1 MRLLAKMRAALAD
14 PAVVDERR
22 RLEGEMSRLR
32 RLVGNLLVMVEERV
46 AGRSRN
52 G

>member
-1 MRLLAKMRAALAD
+1 MWLPAKIWAALAD
-14 PAVVDERR
+14 PAVADELR

-32 RLVGNLLVMVEERV
+32 RSVGNLLDMVEERV